1 MFFNLIVVRTSVYK
15 HTCLFF
21 PLRFRVTR
29 SVSFVCFI
37 KGRETLNLLRNKTKM
52 QKLLV
57 PKPYTYKLGVIAAKS
72 IEKLLI
78 MKEMITWLCV
88 QVKFF
93 NRL

>member
-1 MFFNLIVVRTSVYK
+1 M
-15 HTCLFF
+15 
-21 PLRFRVTR
+21 
-29 SVSFVCFI
+29 
-37 KGRETLNLLRNKTKM
+37 NLLRNKTKM

-57 PKPYTYKLGVIAAKS
+57 PKPYTYKLGIIAAKS

>member
-1 MFFNLIVVRTSVYK
+1 MFFNWIVVKTSVYK

-21 PLRFRVTR
+21 PPFFSLLYQ
-29 SVSFVCFI
+29 
-37 KGRETLNLLRNKTKM
+37 GRETLNLLRNKTKM

-57 PKPYTYKLGVIAAKS
+57 PEPYTYKLGIIAAKS

>member
-1 MFFNLIVVRTSVYK
+1 MPFFSASVSRYA
-15 HTCLFF
+15 
-21 PLRFRVTR
+21 R

-57 PKPYTYKLGVIAAKS
+57 PEPYTYKLGIIAAKS

>member
-1 MFFNLIVVRTSVYK
+1 
-15 HTCLFF
+15 
-21 PLRFRVTR
+21 
-29 SVSFVCFI
+29 
-37 KGRETLNLLRNKTKM
+37 M

>member
-1 MFFNLIVVRTSVYK
+1 MFFNLIVVKTSVYK

-21 PLRFRVTR
+21 RFGFALRAL
-29 SVSFVCFI
+29 C
-37 KGRETLNLLRNKTKM
+37 KLCLLYQGRETLNLLRNKTKM

-57 PKPYTYKLGVIAAKS
+57 PEPYTYKLGIIAAKS